1 MADLHSTGVEG
12 HARKDHSFFVSLTSC
27 NACHAYEMHD
37 PLSVHP
43 EPTPTVDPMASVET
57 LSVVAT
63 PKPASPLGFAVLAG
77 LIGLAAGVVIAPWLE
92 RFQNKGTR
100 DRERGD

>member
-1 MADLHSTGVEG
+1 
-12 HARKDHSFFVSLTSC
+12 
-27 NACHAYEMHD
+27 
-37 PLSVHP
+37 
-43 EPTPTVDPMASVET
+43 MASVET

-100 DRERGD
+100 DREQGD